1 MHISIFSSSTA
12 CDFPGSILLPESQA
26 FGLSN
31 GDAGRPFYLFVC
43 LFIANCSKGIN
54 ASTVASMFFP
64 NISEMFRPFLFF
76 RLPVRILSIIFLT
89 LFNIY
94 LLSIQNLRYF

>member
-12 CDFPGSILLPESQA
+12 CDFPGSILLSESQA
-26 FGLSN
+26 FGLSS

-54 ASTVASMFFP
+54 ASAVATMFFP
-64 NISEMFRPFLFF
+64 NISEIFRPVFLDCQSEF
-76 RLPVRILSIIFLT
+76 
-89 LFNIY
+89 
-94 LLSIQNLRYF
+94 